1 MSLGLAEASE
11 LDRPEATSRRSRE
24 GRERWSRVAE
34 QETTVEAGLAR
45 LEAIA
50 EKLEDTELDLGAAM
64 ALYEEGLTLYE
75 SVARQL
81 DAAELRVTQLQK
93 ALEEQAKKP
102 R

>member
-1 MSLGLAEASE
+1 M
-11 LDRPEATSRRSRE
+11 
-24 GRERWSRVAE
+24 AE
-34 QETTVEAGLAR
+34 QETSVEAGLAR

-50 EKLEDTELDLGAAM
+50 EKLEDAGLDLGAAV
-64 ALYEEGLTLYE
+64 ALYEEGLRLYE
-75 SVARQL
+75 GVAKQL